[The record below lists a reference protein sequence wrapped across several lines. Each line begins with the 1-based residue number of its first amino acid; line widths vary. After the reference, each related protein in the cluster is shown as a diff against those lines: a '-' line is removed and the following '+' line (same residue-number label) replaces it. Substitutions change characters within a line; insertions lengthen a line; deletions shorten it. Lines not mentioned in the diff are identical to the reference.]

1 MIYEHFLRNLG
12 FRFIKPDFQFP
23 VSDDFYE
30 KRLKHILTHGK
41 NGIPEKFGMLL
52 EAMNTIIPE
61 GGSKLRRSFLTLK
74 DTPKMS
80 TLAIAALISRSV
92 EAISNHDC
100 FVNVG
105 VWHGFSFLSSLI
117 TNPEKTCIGVDNFS
131 EFGGPKDRFLG
142 RFNRLKSA
150 NHFFYDMD
158 YQEYFRAIHHDKIGF
173 YFYDGDHQYA
183 HQMQG
188 LRLAEP
194 FLTPNAI
201 ILIDDTNRE
210 APRQATLD
218 FVAQSRFRYE
228 ILLDQPTCISDHPT
242 FWDGVMV
249 LQRKEK

>member
-1 MIYEHFLRNLG
+1 MNVFNNSQIMMLYRDYLQQMSFRWYRPRRYPKGFARLSMILK
-12 FRFIKPDFQFP
+12 RFG
-23 VSDDFYE
+23 VSFE
-30 KRLKHILTHGK
+30 VLNTKLPEGEAVMRKRLAELLA
-41 NGIPEKFGMLL
+41 IPRLSTFAIGALINEGVSRL
-52 EAMNTIIPE
+52 EADAC
-61 GGSKLRRSFLTLK
+61 FLN
-74 DTPKMS
+74 
-80 TLAIAALISRSV
+80 I
-92 EAISNHDC
+92 
-100 FVNVG
+100 G
-105 VWHGFSFLSSLI
+105 VWQGFSFLAGLKDHPQAI
-117 TNPEKTCIGVDNFS
+117 CVGVDNFS
-131 EFGGPKDRFLG
+131 EFGGPRDAILRRFAQY
-142 RFNRLKSA
+142 KSER
-150 NHFFYDMD
+150 HFFYDMD

-188 LRLAEP
+188 LQLAEP

-249 LQRKEK
+249 LQRMEK